1 MRPDGGA
8 VALSLTR
15 DPEARG
21 CGGIE
26 RLAFRTDADE
36 VRIGRGAATSR
47 LRDLFAE
54 ALRPIPSYARGYP
67 EAPGSG
73 RRDARAGESPR

>member
-1 MRPDGGA
+1 VQAARPDGGQ

-15 DPEARG
+15 DSEARG

-26 RLAFRTDADE
+26 MLTFRANAEE
-36 VRIGRGAATSR
+36 VSIGRGAATSR

-54 ALRPIPSYARGYP
+54 ALQPMPSFVRGYAESL
-67 EAPGSG
+67 EA
-73 RRDARAGESPR
+73 ATAMLAQAA